1 MSLFLRNYLKMPC
14 MEELDKGGAGNS
26 DENLEKNLDEKPDE
40 APDKKTDE
48 EPTKR
53 SVPEATFL
61 EEKKRRKELEHQLRE
76 FKEKDVEKDSLLT
89 KTQLKQKYIDKGFD
103 EELADSLAEEFA
115 AMKSEV
121 RKASFK
127 ELDNSAIDDDL
138 KELARDSF
146 FSDAPTYKNEIQALV
161 KDYKAKG
168 IELDV
173 EEAYFKIRG
182 KSRMREYRT
191 DIEQK
196 ALLDRRKGEE
206 KKLPNSNPAPT
217 KDPYP
222 LDDTDKKA
230 LEGLQKAQP
239 SAGWTAEKF
248 YKLMKG

>member
-1 MSLFLRNYLKMPC
+1 MLRNKYLMPC
-14 MEELDKGGAGNS
+14 MEELDTGGGAV
-26 DENLEKNLDEKPDE
+26 EETVETVE
-40 APDKKTDE
+40 TVVEE
-48 EPTKR
+48 EPKKEPKT
-53 SVPEATFL
+53 VPEATFL
-61 EEKKRRKELEHQLRE
+61 ETKRKLKETERLLRE

-115 AMKSEV
+115 TLKSEV
-121 RKASFK
+121 KKASFK

-138 KELARDSF
+138 KELSRDSF

-196 ALLDRRKGEE
+196 ALLDRQKGED
-206 KKLPNSNPAPT
+206 KKLPASTPKAP

-230 LEGLQKAQP
+230 LEGLQRLDAKG
-239 SAGWTAEKF
+239 GWNAEKY